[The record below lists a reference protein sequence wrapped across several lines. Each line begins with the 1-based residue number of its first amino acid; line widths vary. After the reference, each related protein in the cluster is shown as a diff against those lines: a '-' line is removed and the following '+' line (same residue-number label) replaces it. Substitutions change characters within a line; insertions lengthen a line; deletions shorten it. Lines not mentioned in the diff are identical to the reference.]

1 MSESKG
7 KPPRGVFHV
16 DTQTFVFTS
25 PLVSLWSS
33 EFVWRLLSPLCHWGD
48 WKPGLSVNASTLAFS
63 CFVAPPPILP
73 GGLLEVYHRVTLPA
87 TIVKTKNILSDPRSP
102 LLFPWEHVSPVGT
115 PFFKAKT
122 ISCFQRVLSP
132 RRTVLRAK
140 LQVWMSPPYEDVLQL
155 MSHEGRPDRIHIG
168 GDGLNKSRLPGFLLR
183 DFKRQQFISPA
194 HPSSILPV
202 SKFISVLSLPLSTF
216 I

>member
-1 MSESKG
+1 MVQWVCVTASVSI
-7 KPPRGVFHV
+7 
-16 DTQTFVFTS
+16 
-25 PLVSLWSS
+25 VSLEWLKAGF
-33 EFVWRLLSPLCHWGD
+33 ERDRFYFGIFLF
-48 WKPGLSVNASTLAFS
+48 A
-63 CFVAPPPILP
+63 
-73 GGLLEVYHRVTLPA
+73 
-87 TIVKTKNILSDPRSP
+87 PRSSRGASMKFITELHCP
-102 LLFPWEHVSPVGT
+102 LLHWRRKTLWVTRGPFSKQRLFPVL
-115 PFFKAKT
+115 K
-122 ISCFQRVLSP
+122 RVLSP

-183 DFKRQQFISPA
+183 DFKWQQFISPT
-194 HPSSILPV
+194 HPSSILPI